1 MEISIQEKKI
11 ELIQWLTTLNDK
23 VLIQRLI
30 EFRNNPTSDWWSEIS
45 NNEKES
51 IERGLSDA
59 DSGNLNSHLEARKVY
74 EKWL

>member
-1 MEISIQEKKI
+1 MEVSIQEKKI

-59 DSGNLNSHLEARKVY
+59 DSGNLNSHSEARKVY

>member
-1 MEISIQEKKI
+1 MELNIQNQKI

-23 VLIQRLI
+23 TLIQKLI
-30 EFRNNPTSDWWSEIS
+30 EFRNNLTSDWWSEIS
-45 NNEKES
+45 NKEKES

-59 DSGNLNSHLEARKVY
+59 DSGNLNSHSEARKIY